1 MRLIAIETPDGLA
14 FRGHHG
20 ETVANCT
27 PFRFVD
33 GVTTIPTNAVWC
45 WVTKLVRMG
54 YAIGVL
60 NPHSYIKIE
69 EY

>member
-1 MRLIAIETPDGLA
+1 MTLLAIETPDGLA
-14 FRGHHG
+14 FRGHQG
-20 ETVANCT
+20 ETVAKCT

-45 WVTKLVRMG
+45 WSRKLVKMG
-54 YAIGVL
+54 YAIAVL
-60 NPHSYIKIE
+60 NPQSYIKIE